1 MHTKDLIKS
10 SWADEVEDHLEKT
23 TLPPPKVDTHG
34 NTKIITEYRWNK
46 DDKKEKVV
54 RTYKIEKRLVSKT
67 IAERKTWS
75 KFGDSRNDKPGPNTS
90 TTIPAEEIQ
99 MQFLSGKDGDKVEE
113 NPLDK
118 LKNVNMNIKCR
129 NCGGEHWSFS
139 CHLKG
144 TGLVIED
151 KKLVQE
157 KVPEPEKNTS
167 TNRPYI
173 PPSAREGATNTAGKR
188 DPYSR
193 GYDEVPA
200 IRIENL
206 SESTSEADLSE
217 LVNKFGQ
224 VARIFLASNK
234 VTGACK
240 GYAFV
245 NFKSKMDAERA
256 IKGLHGYGYDH
267 LILNVGWST
276 NNYSKSTY

>member
-1 MHTKDLIKS
+1 MHNKDLIKS

-23 TLPPPKVDTHG
+23 TLPSPKIEQHG

-54 RTYKIEKRLVSKT
+54 RTYKIEKRVVSKS
-67 IAERKTWS
+67 IAERKAWS
-75 KFGDSRNDKPGPNTS
+75 KFGDSKNDKPGPNIA

-99 MQFLSGKDGDKVEE
+99 MQFLTGKDGDQLED

-139 CHLKG
+139 CHFKG
-144 TGLVIED
+144 TGLAVDD
-151 KKLVQE
+151 KKLVPEQIS
-157 KVPEPEKNTS
+157 EPEKNTN

-188 DPYSR
+188 DPYGR
-193 GYDEVPA
+193 NFDEVPA

-206 SESTSEADLSE
+206 SESTSEADLSD
-217 LVNKFGQ
+217 LVSKFGQ
-224 VARIFLASNK
+224 VARIFLATNK
-234 VTGACK
+234 VTGTCK

-245 NFKSKMDAERA
+245 NFKSRMDAERA

-267 LILNVGWST
+267 LILNVSWST
-276 NNYSKSTY
+276 NNHKSTNY